1 MNTHQRAKRKE
12 MAHSM
17 MKKQGYPKS
26 KAYAIATANVMER
39 VEKALLNAG
48 ILSEEIV
55 NPDNRGTMTTGE
67 IISRDRKARSPKVTK
82 NVRAQKGNDTEENAK
97 FRFATWLQIRMRGG
111 KKGAVQPGEKR
122 RTKKRKPKAKARTQK
137 VVASQ
142 VKKKQQK
149 QKKAKRA
156 ARKVARRRGR

>member
-1 MNTHQRAKRKE
+1 MNTQQRAKRKE

-55 NPDNRGTMTTGE
+55 NPDNRGTMTKAE
-67 IISRDRKARSPKVTK
+67 LIKRDRIARSPA
-82 NVRAQKGNDTEENAK
+82 VRAKIRAVKGNDNDENA
-97 FRFATWLQIRMRGG
+97 RHRYATFITIAMRGG

-142 VKKKQQK
+142 LRKRESKKQ
-149 QKKAKRA
+149 KAKRA
-156 ARKVARRRGR
+156 ARKVAKRRSR